1 MKLEFAKGSVKLVDK
16 TKLEIVGKGTM
27 AIEAPKGGSFTV
39 TRDVNV
45 EQLGRETKITLFFK
59 EDQLEYLEERR
70 IKDLIKK
77 NSEFIS
83 YPIYLW
89 AEKTTEK
96 EISNDEDDEP
106 KKDNE
111 SSSKQTLLK
120 LTQDQGGNYLFEFD
134 SFRM

>member
-1 MKLEFAKGSVKLVDK
+1 MRTYLRAYDLWEVV
-16 TKLEIVGKGTM
+16 EVGGEESQ
-27 AIEAPKGGSFTV
+27 AGGSFTV

-77 NSEFIS
+77 HSEFIS

-89 AEKTTEK
+89 AEKTAEK

-111 SSSKQTLLK
+111 GSSKQTLLK